1 MKLRSSCL
9 PVGYLIYIMDDFC
22 VSVKRL
28 AEIRRE
34 TLTLI
39 LKHTFAVMFSY
50 TKYLGKL
57 LQRFVEQ

>member
-1 MKLRSSCL
+1 MKNKSSCL
-9 PVGYLIYIMDDFC
+9 TVGDLIYIMDDFC
-22 VSVKRL
+22 VSVKTL

-39 LKHTFAVMFSY
+39 PKHTFALMFAY
-50 TKYLGKL
+50 TKHLGKL